1 MLSRFSQYA
10 FHIANILKVWQTTS
24 RRLGVPS
31 AYREE
36 VNRNMQRE
44 LYTQREAA
52 ERLRINPKALRR
64 LVREGRLPEL
74 RLGPRLPRYRARD
87 LDALVVAA

>member
-1 MLSRFSQYA
+1 
-10 FHIANILKVWQTTS
+10 
-24 RRLGVPS
+24 
-31 AYREE
+31 
-36 VNRNMQRE
+36 MQRE

-64 LVREGRLPEL
+64 LVREGRLPEV
-74 RLGPRLPRYRARD
+74 RLGPRLPRYRVRD